1 MDARRRCFPPS
12 PGCRRNSGRR
22 TSRPIAAVLIAVFA
36 ASSAPASGG
45 ALCKPTVTFGPAH
58 LSDMASAQR
67 LWSARLNVDASRC
80 ASRAGSFAIDF
91 IRLIEFGPDLPF
103 TQRFAWR
110 DGQVNVA
117 VEFSANEAVLD
128 YGLGDVSSCVCR
140 E

>member
-1 MDARRRCFPPS
+1 MDARRRRFPPS
-12 PGCRRNSGRR
+12 PGCRRNSW
-22 TSRPIAAVLIAVFA
+22 PMAAVVTAVFA
-36 ASSAPASGG
+36 ATSAPASGG

-58 LSDMASAQR
+58 FSEMSSAQR

-80 ASRAGSFAIDF
+80 ASRAGIFAIDF

-103 TQRFAWR
+103 TERFAWR
-110 DGQVNVA
+110 DGKVDVA

-128 YGLGDVSSCVCR
+128 YALGDVSSCVCR